1 MGKNVDP
8 DLQQREQSLESGN
21 HPGFLCGGCWM
32 VLPRLSFKCVFVL
45 FLSLSVLLSGIFWI
59 LPFRSI
65 NSGFDAKQAIKL
77 SASVHAYFKLQKPV
91 SDLVPYIEKLEYDI
105 FEEIGVPATKVAIL
119 SMHQSG
125 ASNSADVV
133 FGVLSDPV
141 NSPINPVSLSVLRS
155 SLIELFLQQSNLTL
169 TPSIFGQPSKFEILK
184 FPGGITVI
192 PVQPAFI
199 WPITQIL
206 FNFTLNNSVD
216 EILHNFIQLK
226 DQLKYGLHLRSYEN
240 LFVQLTNQEGST
252 ISSPVIVQ
260 ASVTSSDF
268 GNLLPQRLKQLVQTI
283 TESPAKNLGLNNSVF
298 GKVKSISLSS
308 YLKGTLDGSPPT
320 ASPAPSP
327 GPSISP
333 TQSPASSP
341 KTHHLQPCRKCKGA
355 SQSPGPR
362 SGPYVSF
369 PPLISPAP
377 STTAPPPIP
386 YSRQAIPPRSHS
398 SLIPHHPPAMSP
410 RSQLSP
416 DVPPLPSVSY
426 GSRPGQGM
434 DSGKGPVSAPLAQPP
449 SSKAVSVVSKNLWLT
464 GCVPVLIFCL
474 LFYDGIDSLRC
485 VILPEVTSHPYF

>member
-1 MGKNVDP
+1 MGKNEDP

-21 HPGFLCGGCWM
+21 HPGFLCGRCWI
-32 VLPRLSFKCVFVL
+32 LFSSLSNELSFKCVFVL
-45 FLSLSVLLSGIFWI
+45 FLSFSVLLPGIFWI

-65 NSGFDAKQAIKL
+65 NYGFDAKQAIKL
-77 SASVHAYFKLQKPV
+77 SATVHAYFKLQKPV
-91 SDLVPYIEKLEYDI
+91 SDLVQYIEKLEYDI

-125 ASNSADVV
+125 ASNSTGVV
-133 FGVLSDPV
+133 FGVLSDPI

-169 TPSIFGQPSKFEILK
+169 TTSIFGQPSRFEILE
-184 FPGGITVI
+184 FPSGITVI

-206 FNFTLNNSVD
+206 FNFTLNNSIAEIVD
-216 EILHNFIQLK
+216 NFIQLK

-240 LFVQLTNQEGST
+240 LFVQLTNQKGST

-260 ASVTSSDF
+260 ASVMSSDF
-268 GNLLPQRLKQLVQTI
+268 GNLLPQRLKQLAQTI

-308 YLKGTLDGSPPT
+308 YLKGTLHVAPPI

-333 TQSPASSP
+333 YPTVSPTQSPASSP
-341 KTHHLQPCRKCKGA
+341 KSHHPQPCSKYKGA
-355 SQSPGPR
+355 SPSGCSPLHSPGPR
-362 SGPYVSF
+362 SGPYPSF

-377 STTAPPPIP
+377 STTAPPPSP
-386 YSRQAIPPRSHS
+386 YSHPAIPPRSHS
-398 SLIPHHPPAMSP
+398 RLIPHHPPAMSP

-416 DVPPLPSVSY
+416 DLPPVPSVSY
-426 GSRPGQGM
+426 RSRPGQDM
-434 DSGKGPVSAPLAQPP
+434 DGAKGPVSAPLAQPP
-449 SSKAVSVVSKNLWLT
+449 SSKAVSVVPKTLWLS
-464 GCVPVLIFCL
+464 GFVGALMFRL
-474 LFYDGIDSLRC
+474 LLRWN
-485 VILPEVTSHPYF
+485 